1 MMRVATW
8 IVGTLVAIIAL
19 VAVIGW
25 QLPVGHVASRDAAVA
40 APPAAAFEVIANV
53 EAFPTWWKDV
63 TRVEMLP
70 PEVGHRRF
78 RQTGSTGSVV
88 MEIVEQ
94 TPPSRLVTRI
104 ADPDQPFGGT
114 WTWEI
119 TPEGSGSR
127 ITVTERGE
135 VYNPVFRFMAR
146 FVFGYTSTIESH
158 LAALS
163 ARLSAQ

>member
-1 MMRVATW
+1 MVKAALGT
-8 IVGTLVAIIAL
+8 VGTLAAL
-19 VAVIGW
+19 ALIVTVIGW
-25 QLPVGHVASRDAAVA
+25 RLPVGHVASRDAAVA
-40 APPAAAFEVIANV
+40 APPATAFEVIANV

-70 PEVGHRRF
+70 PEGGHRRF
-78 RQTGSTGSVV
+78 RQTDSTGSIV

-119 TPEGSGSR
+119 IPEGSGSR

-163 ARLSAQ
+163 ARLSAR